1 MKKYIIQDDKIN
13 DICKKIEDLTNINNH
28 TEALITACNIYSGN
42 LQEIKKALEAVKVIH
57 NYYGFLTEDLKNTRN
72 RISTNLFIELDSIL
86 NKDQFKK
93 IRNSF

>member
-1 MKKYIIQDDKIN
+1 MKKYLIQDDKIN
-13 DICKKIEDLTNINNH
+13 DICNKIEYLTNSNNH
-28 TEALITACNIYSGN
+28 TEALITACNISGGN
-42 LQEIKKALEAVKVIH
+42 LHNIKKALEAVKILH
-57 NYYGFLTEDLKNTRN
+57 NYYGYLNEDLKNIRN

>member
-1 MKKYIIQDDKIN
+1 MKKYLIPDDKIDN
-13 DICKKIEDLTNINNH
+13 ICKEIEHLTDINNH
-28 TEALITACNIYSGN
+28 TEALITACRISCSHLHN
-42 LQEIKKALEAVKVIH
+42 IKKALEAVKILH
-57 NYYGFLTEDLKNTRN
+57 DYYGFLTEDLKNIRN